1 MPCQTVLAAR
11 AQKQVASFPL
21 KNSEKSVSNPSVG
34 TRLLVGHSESIS
46 GITAFS
52 QSASP
57 NAAHR
62 KRNSRAEG
70 ARCDEG
76 GQWLRVT
83 FGCKAE
89 MEGRQSERGR
99 SDQMKVCGGDS
110 H

>member
-1 MPCQTVLAAR
+1 MSV
-11 AQKQVASFPL
+11 QKQVASFSL
-21 KNSEKSVSNPSVG
+21 KKSEKSVSNPSVG

-70 ARCDEG
+70 AWCDEG
-76 GQWLRVT
+76 GAMAVRHICLQGRD
-83 FGCKAE
+83 GGAAIR
-89 MEGRQSERGR
+89 EGEI
-99 SDQMKVCGGDS
+99 
-110 H
+110 